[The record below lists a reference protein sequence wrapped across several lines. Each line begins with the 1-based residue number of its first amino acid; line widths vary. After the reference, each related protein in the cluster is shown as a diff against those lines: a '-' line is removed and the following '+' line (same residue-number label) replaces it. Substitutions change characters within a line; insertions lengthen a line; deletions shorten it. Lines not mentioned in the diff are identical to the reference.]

1 MNKIIELEMGDGS
14 KILIETSIVNNAAVL
29 NEVGMDNNDEK
40 VGKTFKK
47 VMQNIRPIIEQV
59 HAAFLG
65 ISLDEIEVEMGIGF
79 SADLD
84 IILASSNVNSNL
96 VVRMKWKNDTHHE

>member
-1 MNKIIELEMGDGS
+1 MNKVIELEMEDGNR
-14 KILIETSIVNNAAVL
+14 IFIETSIVNNAAVL
-29 NEVGMDNNDEK
+29 NEVGINNNIEK
-40 VGKTFKK
+40 VEKSFEK

-84 IILASSNVNSNL
+84 VILASSNINSNL
-96 VVRMKWKNDTHHE
+96 VVKMKWKNNMHHE